1 MAHTKKEKEAILK
14 KEIKV
19 ASEKKLLYIEEVCA
33 YLPIN
38 KKTFYEW
45 KQHESNELK
54 ETLENNKIEIKT
66 KLRHKMIISDNATL
80 IIALYKLV
88 CNEEERKILADNKTI
103 KIEDMPDI
111 CINIKERK

>member
-14 KEIKV
+14 KAIKV
-19 ASEKKLLYIEEVCA
+19 AGEKQLLYIEEVCA